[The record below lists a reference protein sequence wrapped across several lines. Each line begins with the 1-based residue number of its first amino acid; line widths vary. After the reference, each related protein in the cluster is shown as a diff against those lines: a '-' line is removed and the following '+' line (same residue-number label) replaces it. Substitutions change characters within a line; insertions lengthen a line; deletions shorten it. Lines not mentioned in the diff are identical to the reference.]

1 VNERILL
8 AGPAFRGGVS
18 WPAEEGGPAEGWQVQ
33 VAATGTAALAALEQS
48 AFDAVVVDA
57 AVPEV
62 DARQL
67 LSLAAERHPES
78 EIFLCGDVSPHS
90 SEAPP
95 VGERWQLL
103 AKPVSGPLLARALK
117 RAFSFRAWLPSRA
130 ARELLH
136 SVNILPSLPSTYL
149 KVLRAL
155 EAPDSSLDS
164 VGQIIGQ
171 DPAMTAKLLQLANS
185 AAFGLQQQVADPAT
199 AVMYLGI
206 ETTKALILLAHTFSY
221 FEKLH
226 PSDFSLEVLWNHSL
240 MTAHAARQL
249 AREENLRGEAAAP
262 YYTSGLLHDLGKLI
276 YAANLPVKFGLAIR
290 MARDYQQPL
299 WQIEKNLLGASHA
312 EMGAALLAI
321 WGLPLDIVESVAFH
335 HEPAR
340 SRQPGFTPAAAVHIA
355 NALVHESSAD
365 TQGLAVSALDMEF
378 LQARGWENRIEHWR
392 RVVA

>member
-1 VNERILL
+1 MNERILL
-8 AGPAFRGGVS
+8 AGPAFGGGLT
-18 WPAEEGGPAEGWQVQ
+18 WPHEDSHQAESWQVQ
-33 VAATGTAALAALEQS
+33 LAATGTAALAALEQS

-57 AVPEV
+57 AISEV

-67 LSLAAERHPES
+67 LLLAAERHPQS
-78 EIFLCGDVSPHS
+78 EIFLCADVSPHS

-103 AKPVSGPLLARALK
+103 AKPISGPLLARALK

-136 SVNILPSLPSTYL
+136 TVNILPSPPATYL

-155 EAPDSSLDS
+155 ESPDSSLDT

-199 AVMYLGI
+199 AVMFLGI

-226 PSDFSLEVLWNHSL
+226 PADFSLEVLWNHSL
-240 MTAHAARQL
+240 LTAHAARQL
-249 AREENLRGEAAAP
+249 AREENIRGEATAP

-276 YAANLPVKFGLAIR
+276 YAANLPVKFSLALR

-312 EMGAALLAI
+312 EIGAALLAI
-321 WGLPLDIVESVAFH
+321 WGLPTDIVESVAFH

-340 SRQPGFTPAAAVHIA
+340 SEKAGFTPVAAVHVA
-355 NALVHESSAD
+355 NALVHETSAD
-365 TQGLAVSALDMEF
+365 TQGLAISSLDQEY
-378 LQARGWENRIEHWR
+378 LKARGWENRVEIWR
-392 RVVA
+392 RVIS

>member
-1 VNERILL
+1 MNERILL
-8 AGPAFRGGVS
+8 AGPAFSGGAS
-18 WPAEEGGPAEGWQVQ
+18 WPPEESGQNEGWQVH
-33 VAATGTAALAALEQS
+33 VAATGLAALAALEHA

-67 LSLAAERHPES
+67 LLLAAERHPQS
-78 EIFLCGDVSPHS
+78 EIFLCADVSPQS

-117 RAFSFRAWLPSRA
+117 RAFSFRAWLPSQA

-136 SVNILPSLPSTYL
+136 SVNILPSPPATYL

-155 EAPDSSLDS
+155 ESPDASLET
-164 VGQIIGQ
+164 VGQIISQ

-185 AAFGLQQQVADPAT
+185 AAFGLQQQISDPTT
-199 AVMYLGI
+199 AVMYLGL

-226 PSDFSLEVLWNHSL
+226 PADFSLEVLWNHSL

-249 AREENLRGEAAAP
+249 AREENLRGEAVAP
-262 YYTSGLLHDLGKLI
+262 YYTGGLLHDLGKLI
-276 YAANLPVKFGLAIR
+276 YAANLPVKFGLALR
-290 MARDYQQPL
+290 MAREYQQPL

-312 EMGAALLAI
+312 EIGAALLAI
-321 WGLPLDIVESVAFH
+321 WGLPSDIVESVAFH

-340 SRQPGFTPAAAVHIA
+340 SEQPGFAPVAAVHLA
-355 NALVHESSAD
+355 NALVHETSAD
-365 TQGLAVSALDMEF
+365 TQGLAAAGLDMDF
-378 LQARGWENRIEHWR
+378 LRSRGWEGRLEHWR
-392 RVVA
+392 RVVS